1 MNKKG
6 GKYLLLIG
14 FHPKNRPAGP
24 ARPADLPGPAR
35 PGPARPAEVGGPARP
50 RPGRA
55 GPGRWPGRAGPCS
68 TLAWTKTN
76 FV

>member
-6 GKYLLLIG
+6 AKYLLLIG

-35 PGPARPAEVGGPARP
+35 PAEVGGPAQA
-50 RPGRA
+50 GTARA
-55 GPGRWPGRAGPCS
+55 APCCIHYFLLEPAPKS
-68 TLAWTKTN
+68 APTLSLDI
-76 FV
+76 